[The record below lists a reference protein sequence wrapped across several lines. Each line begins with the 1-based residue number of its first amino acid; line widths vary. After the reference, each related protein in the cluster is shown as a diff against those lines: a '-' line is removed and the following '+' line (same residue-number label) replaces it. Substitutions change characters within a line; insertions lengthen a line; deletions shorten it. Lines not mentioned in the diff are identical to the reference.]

1 MRHPRGGRARRLI
14 TVAVGVMC
22 VWSTVASGQEAF
34 QFVVSALDAD
44 GQPVAN
50 LTREDVR
57 FSENGV
63 ANEIVKLE
71 PLRIPVRLTIAVDNG
86 PLSRDALS
94 HYRSGLEGLVKALP
108 QDVEVTLITTA
119 PQPLRV
125 VRPTTDRVQILKG
138 INGFAPQD
146 EAPRFTDSLVEFSKL
161 YEDEFNKKKR
171 FDSFPIL
178 VTISTTATEVSSYEV
193 PAVSKALTFLRAR
206 RARVYTAMISVRQDV
221 EGLAQINTN
230 RQALIAIPATKATGG
245 KYEALAISTRL
256 ATLLPEWGEEIA
268 TLHRKYNNQ
277 TLVTARRQQGLKGP
291 LQNPRIELARPG
303 INGEVSVDGL
313 PQLPAQP

>member
-1 MRHPRGGRARRLI
+1 MREPRGARAARLTAI
-14 TVAVGVMC
+14 AIAAMC
-22 VWSTVASGQEAF
+22 VWSTVVRGQESV
-34 QFVVSALDAD
+34 QFVVSALAAD

-50 LTREDVR
+50 LTREDVL

-63 ANEIVKLE
+63 ANEIVKVE

-108 QDVEVTLITTA
+108 HDVEVTLITTA

-125 VRPTTDRVQILKG
+125 VRPTTDRAQILKG
-138 INGFAPQD
+138 INGFGPQD

-161 YEDEFNKKKR
+161 YEEEFNKKKR
-171 FDSFPIL
+171 FDSIPIL
-178 VTISTTATEVSSYEV
+178 VTISTTATEASSYEV

-206 RARVYTAMISVRQDV
+206 RARVYAVMLSVRQDV
-221 EGLAQINTN
+221 EAFAQINTN
-230 RQALIAIPATKATGG
+230 RQALIAIPAVKATGG
-245 KYEALAISTRL
+245 KYEALAISNRL
-256 ATLLPEWGEEIA
+256 TTLLPEWGEELA
-268 TLHRKYNNQ
+268 TLHRKYSSQ
-277 TLVTARRQQGLKGP
+277 SLVTAQRQEGLKGP
-291 LQNPRIELARPG
+291 LQNPRVELARPG

-313 PQLPAQP
+313 PQLTALQ

>member
-1 MRHPRGGRARRLI
+1 VIGFF
-14 TVAVGVMC
+14 VAALFLPAIV
-22 VWSTVASGQEAF
+22 SAQEAF
-34 QFVVSALDAD
+34 QFVISALDAN
-44 GQPVAN
+44 GQPVPD
-50 LTREDVR
+50 LKREDVL
-57 FSENGV
+57 FAENGV
-63 ANEIVKLE
+63 ANEIVKIE
-71 PLRIPVRLTIAVDNG
+71 PLKIPVRLTIAVDNG

-94 HYRSGLEGLVKALP
+94 HYRSGLEGLIKALP

-125 VRPTTDRVQILKG
+125 VKPTTDRVQILKG
-138 INGFAPQD
+138 VNGFGPQD

-171 FDSFPIL
+171 FDSIPIL
-178 VTISTTATEVSSYEV
+178 VTVSTTATESSSYEV

-206 RARVYTAMISVRQDV
+206 RARVYVVMISVRQDV

-230 RQALIAIPATKATGG
+230 RQALIAIPTVKATGG
-245 KYEALAISTRL
+245 RYEALAISNRL
-256 ATLLPEWGEEIA
+256 ATLLPEWGQEIA
-268 TLHRKYNNQ
+268 AMHRKYNNQ

-303 INGEVSVDGL
+303 INGAVSVDGL
-313 PQLPAQP
+313 PPQP

>member
-1 MRHPRGGRARRLI
+1 MA
-14 TVAVGVMC
+14 AAMC
-22 VWSTVASGQEAF
+22 VWSTVASGQESF
-34 QFVVSALDAD
+34 QFVVSALGAD
-44 GQPVAN
+44 GQPVSN
-50 LTREDVR
+50 LTREDVL

-63 ANEIVKLE
+63 ANEIVKVE

-86 PLSRDALS
+86 PLSREALA
-94 HYRSGLEGLVKALP
+94 HYRSGLAGLVKVLP

-138 INGFAPQD
+138 INGFAPQE

-171 FDSFPIL
+171 FDSIPVL
-178 VTISTTATEVSSYEV
+178 VTISTTATEASSYEV

-206 RARVYTAMISVRQDV
+206 RARVYTVMISIRQDV

-245 KYEALAISTRL
+245 KYEALAISNRL

-277 TLVTARRQQGLKGP
+277 ILVTARRQQGLKGQ

-303 INGEVSVDGL
+303 ITGEVSVDGL
-313 PQLPAQP
+313 PQPSPQQQ

>member
-1 MRHPRGGRARRLI
+1 MTRARRAPPQCVI
-14 TVAVGVMC
+14 GFFVAALFLPATA
-22 VWSTVASGQEAF
+22 WTQEPF
-34 QFVVSALDAD
+34 QFVISALDAN
-44 GQPVAN
+44 GQPVPD
-50 LTREDVR
+50 LKREDVL

-63 ANEIVKLE
+63 ANEIVKIE
-71 PLRIPVRLTIAVDNG
+71 PLKIPIRLTIAVDNG
-86 PLSRDALS
+86 PLSREALS
-94 HYRSGLEGLVKALP
+94 HYRSGFEGLIKALP

-125 VRPTTDRVQILKG
+125 VKPTTDRVQILRG

-171 FDSFPIL
+171 FDSIPIL
-178 VTISTTATEVSSYEV
+178 VTVSTTATEVSSYEV

-206 RARVYTAMISVRQDV
+206 RARVYVAMISVRQDV

-230 RQALIAIPATKATGG
+230 RQALIAIPTVKATGG
-245 KYEALAISTRL
+245 KYEALAISNRL

-268 TLHRKYNNQ
+268 RLHRKYNNQ

-313 PQLPAQP
+313 PQPPTQP

>member
-1 MRHPRGGRARRLI
+1 MREPRGARATRLTAI
-14 TVAVGVMC
+14 AIAAMC
-22 VWSTVASGQEAF
+22 VWSTVVRGQESV
-34 QFVVSALDAD
+34 QFVVSALAAD

-50 LTREDVR
+50 LTREDVL

-63 ANEIVKLE
+63 ANEIVKVE

-125 VRPTTDRVQILKG
+125 VRPTTDRAQILKG
-138 INGFAPQD
+138 INGFGPQD

-161 YEDEFNKKKR
+161 YEEEFNNKKR
-171 FDSFPIL
+171 FDSIPIL
-178 VTISTTATEVSSYEV
+178 VTISTTATEASSYEV

-206 RARVYTAMISVRQDV
+206 RARVYAVMLSVRQDV
-221 EGLAQINTN
+221 EAFAQINTN
-230 RQALIAIPATKATGG
+230 RQALIAIPAVKATGG
-245 KYEALAISTRL
+245 KYEALAISNRL
-256 ATLLPEWGEEIA
+256 TTLLPEWGEELA
-268 TLHRKYNNQ
+268 TLHRKYSNQ
-277 TLVTARRQQGLKGP
+277 SLVTAQRQEGLKGP

-313 PQLPAQP
+313 PQLTALQ